1 MTTFAPES
9 RVAVGHLIVR
19 REDEDEYVVGD
30 PGTGTFVAV
39 PQVGARLIELLAAGR
54 SIEEATEQ
62 IEEETG
68 EYIDGI
74 DFVEVLVEAGVL
86 DNRTGPEP
94 PPDRKVKYWAVSKIP
109 ARFVKPL
116 FGRAAWTFYV
126 FCLAAS
132 FAVFIFEPALIPSYE
147 DTFFLPDILV
157 DVLITNAVVVFFAYV
172 HEIWHGLA
180 GAAAGIPSRLRL
192 ERRGIFPVLETDLS
206 GLWALAP
213 ERRYSPFL
221 AGMAIDSV
229 LLFASLAPRFA
240 WSRGWIDP
248 PPGLIRFLALM
259 VFTQLARIIFQT
271 LAYLRTDMYLVM
283 TTATGCRNLHQVTR
297 LSLKRLIRKLPPD
310 EAIILRDADTKDLK
324 VARWYRWLYLA
335 GLAWMVWFAFYY
347 LLPSTRLVL
356 GWLFSALSDAPVFSY
371 GWWEAVALAFFTLLS
386 LLLPLAVWL
395 RNRHREAR
403 EARGATA

>member
-1 MTTFAPES
+1 
-9 RVAVGHLIVR
+9 VVR
-19 REDEDEYVVGD
+19 REDEDEYIVGD

-39 PQVGARLIELLAAGR
+39 PRVGARLIELLAAGR

-68 EYIDGI
+68 EYIDGL
-74 DFVEVLVEAGVL
+74 DFVQVLADAGVL
-86 DNRTGPEP
+86 DAQPVAE
-94 PPDRKVKYWAVSKIP
+94 RKVRYWSVSKIP
-109 ARFVKPL
+109 ARFVAPL
-116 FGRAAWTFYV
+116 FGRTAWTFYV

-132 FAVFIFEPALIPSYE
+132 LTMLATEQALIPTYE

-157 DVLITNAVVVFFAYV
+157 SIIVTNVVIIAFTFL

-180 GAAAGIPSRLRL
+180 GAAAGVPSRLRL

-206 GLWALAP
+206 GLWALPP

-229 LLFASLAPRFA
+229 VLFASLAPRFA
-240 WSRGWIDP
+240 WSRGWIEP

-283 TTATGCRNLHQVTR
+283 ATATGCRNLHQVTR
-297 LSLKRLIRKLPPD
+297 LSLKRLIRKLKPD
-310 EAIILRDADTKDLK
+310 ETTILRDADAKDLRI
-324 VARWYRWLYLA
+324 ARWYRLLYLA
-335 GLAWMVWFAFYY
+335 GLAWMIWFAYY
-347 LLPSTRLVL
+347 FLLPSTRLVF
-356 GWLFSALSDAPVFSY
+356 GWIFSVLFDAPLFSY
-371 GWWEAVALAFFTLLS
+371 GWWEGMALALFS
-386 LLLPLAVWL
+386 LMNIVLPLAVWI
-395 RNRHREAR
+395 RNRRRLAK
-403 EARGATA
+403 GALA

>member
-1 MTTFAPES
+1 MTTFAAES

-39 PQVGARLIELLAAGR
+39 PAVGARLIELLSAGR

-74 DFVEVLVEAGVL
+74 DFIEVLVDAGVL
-86 DNRTGPEP
+86 DNRSE
-94 PPDRKVKYWAVSKIP
+94 PDRKVRYWAVSKIP

-116 FGRAAWTFYV
+116 FGRSAWTLYV
-126 FCLAAS
+126 LCLAAS
-132 FAVFIFEPALIPSYE
+132 IAVFLAEPALIPTYE

-157 DVLITNAVVVFFAYV
+157 DVLVTNAVVIFFAYV

-206 GLWALAP
+206 GLWALP
-213 ERRYSPFL
+213 PGRRYSPFL

-229 LLFASLAPRFA
+229 LLFICLAPRFA
-240 WSRGWIDP
+240 WSRGWIEP

-259 VFTQLARIIFQT
+259 VFTQLARIVFQT

-297 LSLKRLIRKLPPD
+297 LSLKRLIRKLSPE
-310 EAIILRDADTKDLK
+310 EAIILRDADSRDLR

-335 GLAWMVWFAFYY
+335 GLAWMVWFAYYY

-356 GWLFSALSDAPVFSY
+356 GWLWSALTGAPVFSY
-371 GWWEAVALAFFTLLS
+371 GWWEAIALAFFS
-386 LLLPLAVWL
+386 LMSFALPLAVWI
-395 RNRHREAR
+395 RNRRRQAKQ
-403 EARGATA
+403 AIA